1 MPGFN
6 NDGKAVMLG
15 ALRTAITHIS
25 LHSSSPSTTGAN
37 EVTGGDPAYA
47 RVAVTATDW
56 TAVDAGAFEL
66 DADQPFSGPA
76 SGNCTHFGIWGSG
89 PTFYGGGAI
98 TGDTTF
104 NAEGDFILK
113 AGTSIDLNAT

>member
-25 LHSSSPSTTGAN
+25 LHSASPSTTGAN
-37 EVTGGDPAYA
+37 EVTGGSPAYA
-47 RVAVTATDW
+47 RVAVTASDW
-56 TAVDAGAFEL
+56 DAVATGAFLLSE
-66 DADQPFSGPA
+66 DTPFNGPA
-76 SGNCTHFGIWGSG
+76 SGTASHIGLWGSG

-98 TGDTTF
+98 TGDTAF
-104 NAEGDFILK
+104 NAEGAFILK
-113 AGTSIDLNAT
+113 AGTSVNLNAA